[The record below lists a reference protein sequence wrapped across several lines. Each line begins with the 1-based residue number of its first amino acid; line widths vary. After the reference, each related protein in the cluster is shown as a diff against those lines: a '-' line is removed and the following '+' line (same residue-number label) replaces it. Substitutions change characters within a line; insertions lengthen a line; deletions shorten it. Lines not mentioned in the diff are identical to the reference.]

1 MFQEVIVTVSRGDSL
16 KDFESKFNEN
26 TKTKSKYDPES
37 TSIAVAAG
45 GGLTTLEVVKKGLN
59 QDDDDIID
67 EVLQEEE
74 QRFRKK

>member
-1 MFQEVIVTVSRGDSL
+1 VTVSRGDSL

-26 TKTKSKYDPES
+26 TKTKSRNDPES
-37 TSIAVAAG
+37 TSIAVAG

-59 QDDDDIID
+59 QEDDDIID

-74 QRFRKK
+74 QR